1 MDLRYYLYV
10 SDSKV
15 DMLLSQIDPSFD
27 RKQTS
32 EVAVDLKLVSARHG
46 WERQSDRFRRLDRV
60 VRHLEKRGRLTS
72 VDEPGTFFRG
82 QLAMRWGV
90 LADGDDS
97 SLVFFGGRTDRTVVA
112 LGGSRTHV
120 LGASHATGDA
130 PSLSRSMLPSMLGGL
145 EAHPAIGALVN
156 GNDLEQSGTPSTVCR
171 AVSALQGPAQTVE
184 FVAKKL
190 LHEPN
195 PDPDGGSMVLL
206 GSPVYVALV
215 D

>member
-15 DMLLSQIDPSFD
+15 DMLLSQIDASFG
-27 RKQTS
+27 RKQTR
-32 EVAVDLKLVSARHG
+32 EVAVDLKVVSARNG
-46 WERQSDRFRRLDRV
+46 WERERDRFRRLDRV
-60 VRHLEKRGRLTS
+60 VRHLEKRGRLAS
-72 VDEPGTFFRG
+72 VDEPGPYFRG

-90 LADGDDS
+90 LADGDDA

-120 LGASHATGDA
+120 LGAAPATGDA
-130 PSLSRSMLPSMLGGL
+130 PALSRSLLPSMLGGL
-145 EAHPAIGALVN
+145 EAHPALGAVVN
-156 GNDLEQSGTPSTVCR
+156 GNDLEQPEAPSTVCR
-171 AVSALQGPAQTVE
+171 AVSALQGPVQTVE
-184 FVAKKL
+184 FVAKRL

-195 PDPDGGSMVLL
+195 TDPDDRSMVLL

-215 D
+215 G